1 MGKVDIATKQYMS
14 HRDVIADV
22 FNFYIYD
29 GRQVIKPEKLQKID
43 TAEVALPYGNDAEI
57 AVQKLRDNIMLWTMA
72 MDDKAAYAV
81 LGIENQDK
89 IHYAMAVKNML
100 YDALQYA
107 KQVEEAKR
115 SYRNGLN
122 KKRIKL
128 NSEEFLSGLKK
139 ADRLMPV
146 ITLVVYF
153 GDKDWDGAKSI
164 HEMLS
169 VDDDELLSYVP
180 NYKINLI
187 EPAKI
192 SDEDYDKFKTDVGSV
207 LQFIKHQ
214 SDEDGSWIKGKTRF
228 KHVEKEAV
236 ELINLITGSKIT
248 GEEKEEV
255 VDMCRAWENSINNA
269 MREGMREGELKG
281 KIEILYEECNMSIH
295 DIARKVSK
303 PEEYVREVI
312 RKMSQRTCRGKI
324 C

>member
-122 KKRIKL
+122 KKKIKL

-312 RKMSQRTCRGKI
+312 RKMSQRTCREKN

>member
-81 LGIENQDK
+81 LEIENQDK

-312 RKMSQRTCRGKI
+312 RKMSQRTCREKN

>member
-14 HRDVIADV
+14 HRDVIADA

-312 RKMSQRTCRGKI
+312 RKMSQRTCREKN

>member
-43 TAEVALPYGNDAEI
+43 TVEVALPYGNDAEI

-89 IHYAMAVKNML
+89 IHYAIAVKNML

-312 RKMSQRTCRGKI
+312 RKMSTAYL
-324 C
+324 